1 MPMSARLP
9 SVKIKVDKP
18 WYNPARLMP
27 VGGEFQVGT
36 SLGLSGIIPFMSFGV
51 DNDFLKIGDVAR
63 LIGIFS
69 NRITA
74 VTTASYDRQLGKYDG
89 FSRHDF
95 LNRGRNVRFLSKS
108 IQRSLTG
115 TLTSLLDK
123 LFAGAKPVRL
133 LTSSMQL
140 RCA

>member
-1 MPMSARLP
+1 
-9 SVKIKVDKP
+9 
-18 WYNPARLMP
+18 MP
-27 VGGEFQVGT
+27 VGESFKWGLLSG
-36 SLGLSGIIPFMSFGV
+36 SLGIIPFMSFGV
-51 DNDFLKIGDVAR
+51 DHDFLKIGDVAR

-95 LNRGRNVRFLSKS
+95 LNRGRNVRFLPKS